1 MRWIAGGWRLSISSS
16 EPSCAFGNAD
26 PERTAVM
33 DMRLIAS
40 GGFFAALMAYVIF
53 GALKTGRIERGGY
66 IIDRRADPSR
76 FRLNLWIAEL
86 VFLLGIGFVL

>member
-1 MRWIAGGWRLSISSS
+1 
-16 EPSCAFGNAD
+16 
-26 PERTAVM
+26 
-33 DMRLIAS
+33 
-40 GGFFAALMAYVIF
+40 MAYVIF

-86 VFLLGIGFVL
+86 VFLLGMALCFEAHSLTSTSRGTATARLVVDRPHRRFAH